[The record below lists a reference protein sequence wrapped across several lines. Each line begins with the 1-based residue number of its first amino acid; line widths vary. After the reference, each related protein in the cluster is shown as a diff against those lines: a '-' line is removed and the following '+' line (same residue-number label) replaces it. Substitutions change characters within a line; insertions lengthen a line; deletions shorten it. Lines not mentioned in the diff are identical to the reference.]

1 MGKIFHKAIIP
12 NIQRNVQHREDN
24 VSLLMPKR
32 AEIDERMRFEV
43 FQVLFILRQPAEHR
57 AILHVVAMQ
66 QQVLRPFGHRMVFI
80 EKNRAR
86 RALLSVQVTVQVII
100 IVLPLNHWIID
111 LSSRN
116 LNPGNDVRILGIQH
130 CEINC

>member
-1 MGKIFHKAIIP
+1 MLSEIALILVSG
-12 NIQRNVQHREDN
+12 NVLKHT
-24 VSLLMPKR
+24 S
-32 AEIDERMRFEV
+32 
-43 FQVLFILRQPAEHR
+43 
-57 AILHVVAMQ
+57 ILHVMAVQHVMQ
-66 QQVLRPFGHRMVFI
+66 GRKICPIGIVQ
-80 EKNRAR
+80 KNRAR

-130 CEINC
+130 CEINY